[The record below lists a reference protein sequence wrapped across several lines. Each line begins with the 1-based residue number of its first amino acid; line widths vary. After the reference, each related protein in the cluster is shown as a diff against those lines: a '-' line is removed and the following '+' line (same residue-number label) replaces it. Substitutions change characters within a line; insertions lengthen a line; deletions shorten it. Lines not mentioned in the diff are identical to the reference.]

1 MNLWNHY
8 LSTIN
13 LQHLPR
19 KNVLSADET
28 NTLEKYFEL
37 IIYRNWLFYK
47 HDGWAPI
54 NIFQWFLKLG
64 EPQEPWDVSQL
75 YFLTVLPAE
84 WLGFITT
91 SLLKCSLE
99 VISITIP
106 MLDMSSKSEIE
117 YTKTFQHCTQNGMV
131 KYYIYR
137 YDMSYWNRTTL
148 SFACV
153 LGSSVLTHKH
163 QAAVLFLNL
172 ARQVSH
178 VINYDL
184 PHNIDSY
191 VHRIGRR
198 LGIFVIREGRF
209 PPFHRWSPTW
219 NHRIFKAGTTDP
231 LSSASVLTEKTMII
245 VTMFGLCFQRESH
258 FATASKDS
266 QIWWDNSHGKP
277 WGKDARFRLRGLNFW
292 LPGNGVPATSRR
304 FHELSMAEPPPPDV
318 EMEALPGYSRLPCN
332 QCPGHAIHDTQQ
344 LMLKN
349 VV

>member
-1 MNLWNHY
+1 
-8 LSTIN
+8 
-13 LQHLPR
+13 
-19 KNVLSADET
+19 
-28 NTLEKYFEL
+28 
-37 IIYRNWLFYK
+37 
-47 HDGWAPI
+47 
-54 NIFQWFLKLG
+54 
-64 EPQEPWDVSQL
+64 
-75 YFLTVLPAE
+75 
-84 WLGFITT
+84 
-91 SLLKCSLE
+91 
-99 VISITIP
+99 
-106 MLDMSSKSEIE
+106 
-117 YTKTFQHCTQNGMV
+117 
-131 KYYIYR
+131 
-137 YDMSYWNRTTL
+137 MSYWNRTTL